1 MSADDV
7 GLCESLRLYAIRM
20 QEEGDLWLAGTLR
33 GLAHR
38 IESETNVKIDG
49 ALSLRDGSFPRLFVT
64 TPDGVR
70 REIRRIEFMERDERG
85 RDKYP
90 AWTSGAP

>member
-1 MSADDV
+1 M
-7 GLCESLRLYAIRM
+7 YANRARD
-20 QEEGDLWLAGTLR
+20 EGDPCLAATLR

-49 ALSLRDGSFPRLFVT
+49 AMSLREGPFPRLFVT

-90 AWTSGAP
+90 PWTSAAT